1 MHFIVQFRIKHGTT
15 LSHSNKKSM
24 QVMLKT
30 IIRASVAMA
39 TAHASRYTVRGRV
52 RDCHPED
59 LRGLQQHF
67 VQINQQFPK
76 PLEPLVNAA
85 IYDAAAHR
93 VRASTWVCGSVFI

>member
-1 MHFIVQFRIKHGTT
+1 MHFIVQFRIKHGMT

-30 IIRASVAMA
+30 IIRVSVAMA
-39 TAHASRYTVRGRV
+39 TAQASRYTPRGRL
-52 RDCHPED
+52 RDWRPED

-67 VQINQQFPK
+67 VQINQQFPM
-76 PLEPLVNAA
+76 PLEQLVNAA
-85 IYDAAAHR
+85 MYDAAAHR